1 MKFQKTTTFKEAGAR
16 DAVINVYWNLFTSL
30 NVGYISPEILKLLT
44 YSKGKQPKDTKI
56 FSGKFVCSY
65 QSLSRV
71 VDISVHIT
79 DINMI

>member
-1 MKFQKTTTFKEAGAR
+1 MKLRAR

-44 YSKGKQPKDTKI
+44 YSKGKQPKATKI

-65 QSLSRV
+65 QLYQQLLTLVCTLPTS
-71 VDISVHIT
+71 I
-79 DINMI
+79 